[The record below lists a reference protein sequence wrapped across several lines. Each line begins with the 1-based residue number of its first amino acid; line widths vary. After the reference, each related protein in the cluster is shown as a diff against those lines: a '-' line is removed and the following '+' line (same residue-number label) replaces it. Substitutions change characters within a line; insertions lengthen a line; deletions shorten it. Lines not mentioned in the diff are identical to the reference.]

1 MDVVFLAPAYP
12 GEMPLFTRG
21 LAEAGARVIGVGDQP
36 LGSVPE
42 TAKRAMSDYVQIT
55 SWADEDAV
63 VATVL
68 GAVRG
73 RNVDLVETLW
83 EPTVLLAAR
92 LREAIGAPGLTVEQ
106 TVPFRDKG
114 RMKEVVDAAGIRTP
128 RSARATT
135 VAGCREA
142 VEQIGYPAIIKPIA
156 GAGSLDTYR
165 IESEADLEAAL
176 PRLRHIDEV
185 SVEEFIDGEEF
196 TYDTVCSAGTISFY
210 NIAEYRPRPLVGKQ
224 VEWISQQVIAH
235 RDPDHP
241 SLAGGKAMGEAVIAA
256 MGFGSG
262 FTHMEWYLTEGG
274 EVVFGEIGAR
284 APGAPAHRPDE
295 LQLRHRPLRRV
306 GGGGVLRPLQPAGG
320 AALQRGDG
328 DQAGPGSGADHP
340 RRRTGAPD
348 GHDGRAHRQHRP
360 RRRRPAAAGLAG
372 HRALRRDRRR
382 APSRPGDDL
391 RARRPHRHR
400 APRLRR
406 LSSPPRSRRRLAI
419 GPTGP
424 ILNDGIR

>member
-36 LGSVPE
+36 LGALPE
-42 TAKRAMSDYVQIT
+42 TARRALAQYVEIT
-55 SWADEDAV
+55 SWTDENAV
-63 VATVL
+63 VTTVL
-68 GAVRG
+68 DAVRG

-92 LREAIGAPGLTVEQ
+92 LRERIGTPGLTVEQ

-114 RMKEVVDAAGIRTP
+114 RMKEVLDAAGVRTP

-135 VAGCREA
+135 AAGCRGAAER
-142 VEQIGYPAIIKPIA
+142 IGYPVIVKPIA

-165 IESEADLEAAL
+165 IESDAELEAAL

-196 TYDTVCSAGTISFY
+196 TYDTVCSAGSISFY

-241 SLAGGKAMGEAVIAA
+241 ALAGGKAMGEAVITA
-256 MGFGSG
+256 MGFESG
-262 FTHMEWYLTEGG
+262 FTHMEWYRTDSG

-284 APGAPAHRPDE
+284 APGARLTDLMNYSCDIDLFAGWAEAVCYGRFSQPVERQYNAAMVIKRAQGEGRITHVEGLAHLMATMGEHIVNID
-295 LQLRHRPLRRV
+295 LVAV
-306 GGGGVLRPLQPAGG
+306 GE
-320 AALQRGDG
+320 
-328 DQAGPGSGADHP
+328 P
-340 RRRTGAPD
+340 RRDWKATV
-348 GHDGRAHRQHRP
+348 
-360 RRRRPAAAGLAG
+360 
-372 HRALRRDRRR
+372 
-382 APSRPGDDL
+382 
-391 RARRPHRHR
+391 
-400 APRLRR
+400 
-406 LSSPPRSRRRLAI
+406 LS
-419 GPTGP
+419 
-424 ILNDGIR
+424 DGIVVVRHPDLATTYELADRIATELHVYAG